1 LEINKFKKKMFD
13 WWKSIDFESIKI
25 MIIGIS
31 IYNILKYFLK
41 NILKKNKKSD
51 LSIVEG
57 VNKLLEERKRNSE
70 EFKKKYES
78 QISQGL
84 KEIIKD
90 LSLEQLRDKYDKD
103 LL

>member
-1 LEINKFKKKMFD
+1 
-13 WWKSIDFESIKI
+13 
-25 MIIGIS
+25 
-31 IYNILKYFLK
+31 LKYFLK